1 MDSRPFLPE
10 TAAAPRFDVFLRLP
24 RGMSPEEAQRRV
36 VELGGLTPA
45 QGESIAAALRQVS
58 VVQVRR
64 GIDEARARKTEHQLS
79 LAGLRVEVRRLP
91 SATAAAGEPA
101 PSPAAATPAAL
112 VSDNPEEFEF
122 DLHAANDDET
132 VFSPLTTRPAT
143 RPPGGSTWPA
153 AEEDAVSASRPARR
167 LPRVAALVA
176 LLVVGGVAFL
186 GGRMSLP
193 WLGGAEG
200 QAGATRSIDKVLT
213 VVGAPQALT
222 DVSASAA
229 SAAALS
235 GNDEAARDGESL
247 VQLAKIER
255 AQGRGMTLEQAVAQ
269 SQGGK
274 PAGLMLPGD
283 HLPAGLAQAAAAPTS
298 AGPAA
303 TPQGAPTGAVPT
315 LPAAL
320 RATLMADLAVQLA
333 EFGQFARAREVLAR
347 LRSDAL
353 LSGDPAVGA
362 STQRAEVMLMAW
374 SLRDASGPSVDRGI
388 ASLRSLVHGIDSP
401 AARAA
406 LMGRVATVLARHDN
420 VPDALALACLADAGE
435 ALKSVSD
442 GAQRQAAID
451 DWLVDTGDLLMSQ
464 LSRHGR
470 LGRWPQVQS
479 LAGQLDTLAGQAR
492 GTHAVLQL
500 QALRARAQDVMGQP
514 AKGEKLLADALK
526 GWTQHGSPARQAD
539 ELREFA
545 GRAGDIASPELFQ
558 VTAQLATAADSLR
571 GTERARTLTSLAL
584 MQAEAGEAERFEALK
599 AMLRQSPDADRPEQT
614 ALTAQLLVGGE
625 LASARAE
632 QRAGAFGLAEA
643 RVRKVASYLL

>member
-1 MDSRPFLPE
+1 
-10 TAAAPRFDVFLRLP
+10 
-24 RGMSPEEAQRRV
+24 
-36 VELGGLTPA
+36 
-45 QGESIAAALRQVS
+45 
-58 VVQVRR
+58 
-64 GIDEARARKTEHQLS
+64 
-79 LAGLRVEVRRLP
+79 
-91 SATAAAGEPA
+91 
-101 PSPAAATPAAL
+101 
-112 VSDNPEEFEF
+112 
-122 DLHAANDDET
+122 
-132 VFSPLTTRPAT
+132 
-143 RPPGGSTWPA
+143 
-153 AEEDAVSASRPARR
+153 
-167 LPRVAALVA
+167 
-176 LLVVGGVAFL
+176 
-186 GGRMSLP
+186 
-193 WLGGAEG
+193 
-200 QAGATRSIDKVLT
+200 
-213 VVGAPQALT
+213 
-222 DVSASAA
+222 
-229 SAAALS
+229 
-235 GNDEAARDGESL
+235 
-247 VQLAKIER
+247 
-255 AQGRGMTLEQAVAQ
+255 
-269 SQGGK
+269 
-274 PAGLMLPGD
+274 
-283 HLPAGLAQAAAAPTS
+283 
-298 AGPAA
+298 
-303 TPQGAPTGAVPT
+303 
-315 LPAAL
+315 
-320 RATLMADLAVQLA
+320 
-333 EFGQFARAREVLAR
+333 
-347 LRSDAL
+347 
-353 LSGDPAVGA
+353 
-362 STQRAEVMLMAW
+362 
-374 SLRDASGPSVDRGI
+374 VDRGI

-470 LGRWPQVQS
+470 LGRWQQVQS

-492 GTHAVLQL
+492 GSHAVLQL

-584 MQAEAGEAERFEALK
+584 MQAESGEAERFEALK

-632 QRAGAFGLAEA
+632 QRTGAFGLAEA